1 MNKVVRKSPAWTRA
15 FTTEAIG
22 KSWAW
27 TRASTNKVVRKSWTW
42 TSASVLL
49 AIATGMPGTAAAWA
63 GEGHLDEPV
72 GSATQQALDLQR
84 SGSHAAPAQPMAGD
98 QASLAYDRYLKS
110 FSQPIPA
117 FFGSSLKGN
126 DATATSG
133 Q

>member
-1 MNKVVRKSPAWTRA
+1 MTKVLSKSQAWTQVRMNKVV
-15 FTTEAIG
+15 G
-22 KSWAW
+22 KSWA
-27 TRASTNKVVRKSWTW
+27 
-42 TSASVLL
+42 SASVLL
-49 AIATGMPGTAAAWA
+49 AIAAGMPGTAAAWA

-110 FSQPIPA
+110 FSQPIPV
-117 FFGSSLKGN
+117 FFGSSLKSS
-126 DATATSG
+126 DSTATGG